1 MNLLKLKY
9 FHTVILEGSFTKAA
23 ASLKVAQ
30 PSISK
35 MVKELED
42 EIGFALIV
50 RSKKSL
56 SLTPQGELVFSHA
69 SRIFEEVQTLEDN
82 LFSPA
87 TVLTG
92 PLKIGAT
99 DIIASE
105 LLPTTV
111 ASLLRKNVELYPF
124 VQTGS
129 VTGLC
134 QAVLLRESEFALSFY
149 VPDNLPDGLTVENL
163 CSYKFRL
170 VVATSKKDDLAVLQ
184 SFIGSREVD
193 SERKKFPALD
203 RLRKKYPKARIKLS
217 TNSLISHLQYVRK
230 GSGVAILPDFLVSKY
245 LVSGSLTEV
254 FPGAS
259 FTFALKKVTRKNV
272 KLSLAAEEF
281 LGSLVNNLMK
291 RKSKHD

>member
-9 FHTVILEGSFTKAA
+9 FHTVIIEGSFTKAA
-23 ASLKVAQ
+23 ASLKVAK

-42 EIGFALIV
+42 EIGSALIL
-50 RSKKSL
+50 RSKSL
-56 SLTPQGELVFSHA
+56 SLTPQGELVFGHA
-69 SRIFEEVQTLEDN
+69 CRIFQEVQTLEDN
-82 LFSPA
+82 LSRSA

-111 ASLLRKNVELYPF
+111 ASLMRKNADLYPF
-124 VQTGS
+124 IKTGS
-129 VTGLC
+129 VITLC

-149 VPDNLPDGLTVENL
+149 VPDILDDGLVVENL
-163 CSYKFRL
+163 CSFKFRL
-170 VVATSKKDDLAVLQ
+170 VVASHKKDDLAVLQ

-193 SERKKFPALD
+193 SERKKFPPLD

-217 TNSLISHLQYVRK
+217 TISLVSHLQYVRK
-230 GSGVAILPDFLVSKY
+230 GLGVAILPDFLVSKY
-245 LVSGSLTEV
+245 LASGSLSEV

-259 FTFALKKVTRKNV
+259 FTFALKKVTRKNSQ
-272 KLSLAAEEF
+272 LSCAAEEF
-281 LGSLVNNLMK
+281 LDFFVKNLMK
-291 RKSKHD
+291 R